1 MTIPNIITT
10 VRFLLVPVYPVVY
23 SSSFKNAQLAA
34 LCIFVFAMLLDVADG
49 FIARKFNM
57 ITALGKM
64 LDPAADKCMVI
75 TVVATLVA
83 AKRLSHWFLYFVL
96 IKELIM
102 IFSGSF
108 IYKKE
113 KIIIPS
119 NFFGKFATFLT
130 FWLLVDAMC
139 LEKYIDIFS
148 IIVVISMACAFITY
162 CISFV
167 VVKTNQISQ
176 NTVNSHKN
184 TGV

>member
-1 MTIPNIITT
+1 MTIPNILTT
-10 VRFLLVPVYPVVY
+10 VRFLLVPVFPIVY
-23 SSSFKNAQLAA
+23 FSGLENAHFTA
-34 LCIFVFAMLLDVADG
+34 LCIFVFAMFLDVADG

-75 TVVATLVA
+75 TVVSTLVA
-83 AKRLSHWFLYFVL
+83 TGNLSSWFLYFVL
-96 IKELIM
+96 VKELVM

-113 KIIIPS
+113 KIIISS
-119 NFFGKFATFLT
+119 NFFGKLATFLT
-130 FWLLVDAMC
+130 FLLLVDAMC
-139 LEKYIDIFS
+139 FGKFIDIFS
-148 IIVVISMACAFITY
+148 VVVVISMACAFITY

-167 VVKTNQISQ
+167 TVKANQVSQ
-176 NTVNSHKN
+176 NTNSNKN

>member
-1 MTIPNIITT
+1 MTIPNILTT
-10 VRFLLVPVYPVVY
+10 IRFLLVPVFPIVY
-23 SSSFKNAQLAA
+23 FSGMENAHFTA

-83 AKRLSHWFLYFVL
+83 TGNLSGWFLYFVL
-96 IKELIM
+96 VKELVM

-119 NFFGKFATFLT
+119 NFFGKLAAFLT
-130 FWLLVDAMC
+130 FLLLVDAMC
-139 LEKYIDIFS
+139 LGKFIDIFS
-148 IIVVISMACAFITY
+148 VVVVISMACAFITY

-167 VVKTNQISQ
+167 TVKANQVSQ
-176 NTVNSHKN
+176 NTNSNKN